1 MNFDLSHAETW
12 VTIGLLLF
20 FVLLFVLKVPTLIWT
35 QLGDKG
41 AAIRSE
47 LDEAVKIRLEAQEL
61 LNTIKAQKAD
71 AEQRA
76 KDMIKKAEE
85 DAKLLTA
92 QAEANL
98 ENSLKRRREQA
109 EQKIAQA
116 ALQAEADV
124 KAAAT
129 DLAVSMAEKLLL
141 ADAMASK
148 TDPRIDDSIEQ
159 LKTRIKAS

>member
-61 LNTIKAQKAD
+61 LNSIKAQKAD
-71 AEQRA
+71 SEQRA
-76 KDMIKKAEE
+76 KDMLKKAEE

-98 ENSLKRRREQA
+98 EKSLNRRREQA

-141 ADAMASK
+141 ADAIASK
-148 TDPRIDDSIEQ
+148 TDPRIDHSIEQ
-159 LKTRIKAS
+159 LKTRIKA

>member
-1 MNFDLSHAETW
+1 MNFDLSYAETW

-20 FVLLFVLKVPTLIWT
+20 FAILFFAKVPGMIWT

-41 AAIRSE
+41 AAIRAE

-61 LNTIKAQKAD
+61 LNSIKAQKTD

-92 QAEANL
+92 QAEAKL
-98 ENSLKRRREQA
+98 EDNLKRRREQA
-109 EQKIAQA
+109 EQKINQA
-116 ALQAEADV
+116 ALQAEAEV
-124 KAAAT
+124 KSAAA
-129 DLAVSMAEKLLL
+129 DMAVSVAEKILL
-141 ADAMASK
+141 AEAMVAK
-148 TDPRIDDSIEQ
+148 TDNRINGAIEQ
-159 LKTRIKAS
+159 LESRIKAS